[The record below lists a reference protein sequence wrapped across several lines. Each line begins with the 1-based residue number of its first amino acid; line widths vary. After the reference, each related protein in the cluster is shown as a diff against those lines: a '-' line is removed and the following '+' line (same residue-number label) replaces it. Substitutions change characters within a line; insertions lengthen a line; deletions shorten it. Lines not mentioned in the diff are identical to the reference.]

1 MCSNFEFSHPQPWG
15 WTHGSSKK
23 CFSRCVNYQ
32 EKKKEM
38 LKLLRT
44 NHYDLR
50 FVAVIQSF
58 KKIETRPTTALSLHF
73 ANYCWSIVE
82 LSLWPIMSRRKSATG
97 REKEDYFSPPPYY
110 PPSQNYYDRKKIKSA
125 VYSAPQNNKTRQDS
139 VRLNFKSPTGALY
152 SLWVSR
158 EKLLKRRF
166 RFGRRG
172 VKICSSLG
180 QVRRGFR
187 WLLNPP
193 PLWRLLSSFPETQ
206 IEKFLNLG
214 HVRRRRFKLIFV

>member
-1 MCSNFEFSHPQPWG
+1 
-15 WTHGSSKK
+15 
-23 CFSRCVNYQ
+23 
-32 EKKKEM
+32 M

-58 KKIETRPTTALSLHF
+58 KKIETRPTTALPLHF
-73 ANYCWSIVE
+73 TNCYCWSIVE

-97 REKEDYFSPPPYY
+97 RGKEDFFLLPLISPLRRITMTGEK
-110 PPSQNYYDRKKIKSA
+110 NKKCA

-158 EKLLKRRF
+158 KKLLKRRF

-193 PLWRLLSSFPETQ
+193 PPLETPLFFSRNADWEIFKPGSRQTASF
-206 IEKFLNLG
+206 
-214 HVRRRRFKLIFV
+214 